1 MSNNKVIKQE
11 KDLLQNDNLFNN
23 SYEIIMNLFS
33 LISKKL
39 DNIKQNKDQNY
50 NSKFSKN
57 FDDLKKQQIELI
69 NSNNQEMN
77 DLNYFF
83 IIKLINSQT
92 VLFNFLGE
100 VFLEKYLNIK
110 DNDTYNI
117 IKIIINNIISNYDIL
132 SNITYK
138 LIDNLEE
145 LDDEIKN
152 LNLKLNKKDKYIKQY
167 MDKNLF
173 LKEQLN
179 KNQQENKIIS
189 KKLYNNKLNNQLNDN
204 YNKKSMYSKNMIKI
218 NQLTIDYPKHNK
230 NRNYSGNKILQQKNI
245 SNDLNNKNINIT
257 NLFLA
262 GNRIFTV
269 KMMKDIIN
277 NIYNSKNNFNIK
289 CNENKQPKET
299 MEEYMYTYFNYKY
312 GLKNMVIEWATNI
325 INGIKNYSEIDSEI
339 CLFGKIMRNDLD
351 ESCQYIMPKIKK
363 KFKESLVKILKKEFE
378 FKNDDQINEY
388 INKLIKNRI
397 SLPNVQL
404 IMNYLYTQ
412 EEQKKIIERIKEN
425 IDEFKYNFINNEN
438 KNKNNILY
446 DLNDINDNNNNSRH
460 NKLTRNEINQKM
472 QQKENE
478 SNGINYNELL
488 NIFHEFEVN
497 KREKYLKPFVD
508 IFRSVDEDNDG
519 ILNETQ
525 FINLVKKM
533 NIFDENNFDFSLN
546 ELLNL
551 IDPYENKK
559 IIFTDCVELFSQTD
573 KNNKIFLDLINSQKN
588 DNINEDK
595 KDFNNNNI
603 SEEKNSRNSGK
614 EKE

>member
-11 KDLLQNDNLFNN
+11 KDILQNDNLFNN

-39 DNIKQNKDQNY
+39 DDIKQNKDQNY

-77 DLNYFF
+77 DSNYFF

-351 ESCQYIMPKIKK
+351 ESCQYIMPKIK
-363 KFKESLVKILKKEFE
+363 
-378 FKNDDQINEY
+378 
-388 INKLIKNRI
+388 NK
-397 SLPNVQL
+397 
-404 IMNYLYTQ
+404 
-412 EEQKKIIERIKEN
+412 
-425 IDEFKYNFINNEN
+425 
-438 KNKNNILY
+438 
-446 DLNDINDNNNNSRH
+446 
-460 NKLTRNEINQKM
+460 
-472 QQKENE
+472 
-478 SNGINYNELL
+478 
-488 NIFHEFEVN
+488 
-497 KREKYLKPFVD
+497 
-508 IFRSVDEDNDG
+508 
-519 ILNETQ
+519 
-525 FINLVKKM
+525 
-533 NIFDENNFDFSLN
+533 
-546 ELLNL
+546 
-551 IDPYENKK
+551 
-559 IIFTDCVELFSQTD
+559 
-573 KNNKIFLDLINSQKN
+573 
-588 DNINEDK
+588 
-595 KDFNNNNI
+595 
-603 SEEKNSRNSGK
+603 
-614 EKE
+614 

>member
-11 KDLLQNDNLFNN
+11 KDILQNDNLFNN

-39 DNIKQNKDQNY
+39 DDIKQNKDQNY

-77 DLNYFF
+77 DSNYFF

-218 NQLTIDYPKHNK
+218 NQLTPE
-230 NRNYSGNKILQQKNI
+230 
-245 SNDLNNKNINIT
+245 
-257 NLFLA
+257 
-262 GNRIFTV
+262 
-269 KMMKDIIN
+269 
-277 NIYNSKNNFNIK
+277 IK
-289 CNENKQPKET
+289 
-299 MEEYMYTYFNYKY
+299 YF
-312 GLKNMVIEWATNI
+312 
-325 INGIKNYSEIDSEI
+325 
-339 CLFGKIMRNDLD
+339 
-351 ESCQYIMPKIKK
+351 
-363 KFKESLVKILKKEFE
+363 
-378 FKNDDQINEY
+378 
-388 INKLIKNRI
+388 
-397 SLPNVQL
+397 
-404 IMNYLYTQ
+404 
-412 EEQKKIIERIKEN
+412 
-425 IDEFKYNFINNEN
+425 
-438 KNKNNILY
+438 
-446 DLNDINDNNNNSRH
+446 
-460 NKLTRNEINQKM
+460 
-472 QQKENE
+472 
-478 SNGINYNELL
+478 
-488 NIFHEFEVN
+488 
-497 KREKYLKPFVD
+497 
-508 IFRSVDEDNDG
+508 
-519 ILNETQ
+519 
-525 FINLVKKM
+525 
-533 NIFDENNFDFSLN
+533 
-546 ELLNL
+546 
-551 IDPYENKK
+551 NKK
-559 IIFTDCVELFSQTD
+559 IFRMI
-573 KNNKIFLDLINSQKN
+573 
-588 DNINEDK
+588 
-595 KDFNNNNI
+595 
-603 SEEKNSRNSGK
+603 
-614 EKE
+614 

>member
-39 DNIKQNKDQNY
+39 DDIKQNKDQNY

-77 DLNYFF
+77 DSNYFF

-351 ESCQYIMPKIKK
+351 ESCQYIMPKIKT

-388 INKLIKNRI
+388 INNLIKNRI
-397 SLPNVQL
+397 SLQNVQL

-478 SNGINYNELL
+478 LNGINYNELL

-551 IDPYENKK
+551 IDPYKNKK

-603 SEEKNSRNSGK
+603 SKEKNSRNSGK

>member
-77 DLNYFF
+77 DSNYFF

-351 ESCQYIMPKIKK
+351 ESCQYIMHKIKN

-478 SNGINYNELL
+478 LNGINYNELL

-603 SEEKNSRNSGK
+603 SKEKNSRNSGK

>member
-39 DNIKQNKDQNY
+39 DDIKQNKDQNY

-77 DLNYFF
+77 DSNYFF

-363 KFKESLVKILKKEFE
+363 NFKESLVKILKKEFE

-388 INKLIKNRI
+388 INNLIKNRI
-397 SLPNVQL
+397 SLQNVQL

-425 IDEFKYNFINNEN
+425 IDEFKYNYINNEN

-478 SNGINYNELL
+478 LNGINYNELL

-603 SEEKNSRNSGK
+603 SKEKNSRNSGK

>member
-11 KDLLQNDNLFNN
+11 KDILQNDNLFNN

-39 DNIKQNKDQNY
+39 DDIKQNKDQNY

-77 DLNYFF
+77 DSNYFF

-218 NQLTIDYPKHNK
+218 NQLAIDYNK

-363 KFKESLVKILKKEFE
+363 NFKESLVKILKKEFE

-388 INKLIKNRI
+388 INNLIKNRI
-397 SLPNVQL
+397 SLQNVQL
-404 IMNYLYTQ
+404 IMNYLCTQ

-425 IDEFKYNFINNEN
+425 IDEFKYNYINNEN

-478 SNGINYNELL
+478 LNGINYNELL

-603 SEEKNSRNSGK
+603 SKEKNSRNSGK

>member
-39 DNIKQNKDQNY
+39 DDIKQNKDQNY

-77 DLNYFF
+77 DSNYFF

-218 NQLTIDYPKHNK
+218 NQLAIDYNK

-363 KFKESLVKILKKEFE
+363 NFKESLVKILKKEFE

-388 INKLIKNRI
+388 INNLIKNRI
-397 SLPNVQL
+397 SLQNVQL
-404 IMNYLYTQ
+404 IMNYLCTQ

-478 SNGINYNELL
+478 LNGINYNELL

-603 SEEKNSRNSGK
+603 SKEKNSRNSGK

>member
-1 MSNNKVIKQE
+1 
-11 KDLLQNDNLFNN
+11 
-23 SYEIIMNLFS
+23 
-33 LISKKL
+33 
-39 DNIKQNKDQNY
+39 
-50 NSKFSKN
+50 
-57 FDDLKKQQIELI
+57 
-69 NSNNQEMN
+69 
-77 DLNYFF
+77 
-83 IIKLINSQT
+83 
-92 VLFNFLGE
+92 
-100 VFLEKYLNIK
+100 
-110 DNDTYNI
+110 
-117 IKIIINNIISNYDIL
+117 
-132 SNITYK
+132 
-138 LIDNLEE
+138 
-145 LDDEIKN
+145 
-152 LNLKLNKKDKYIKQY
+152 
-167 MDKNLF
+167 
-173 LKEQLN
+173 
-179 KNQQENKIIS
+179 
-189 KKLYNNKLNNQLNDN
+189 
-204 YNKKSMYSKNMIKI
+204 
-218 NQLTIDYPKHNK
+218 
-230 NRNYSGNKILQQKNI
+230 
-245 SNDLNNKNINIT
+245 
-257 NLFLA
+257 
-262 GNRIFTV
+262 
-269 KMMKDIIN
+269 MMKDIIN

-363 KFKESLVKILKKEFE
+363 NFKESLVKILKKEFE

-388 INKLIKNRI
+388 INNLIKNRI
-397 SLPNVQL
+397 SLQNVQL

-478 SNGINYNELL
+478 LNGINYNELL

-603 SEEKNSRNSGK
+603 SKEKNSRNSGK

>member
-77 DLNYFF
+77 DSNYFF

-351 ESCQYIMPKIKK
+351 ESCQYIMHKIKN
-363 KFKESLVKILKKEFE
+363 KFKESLVKILKKELE

-388 INKLIKNRI
+388 INNLIKNRI
-397 SLPNVQL
+397 SLQNVQL

-478 SNGINYNELL
+478 LNGINYNELL

-603 SEEKNSRNSGK
+603 SKEKNSRNSGK